1 MHFQNIYSSLRK
13 DIINRPITFA
23 CILGNTNET
32 GRITL
37 IPIAV
42 NLSEDTKVDS
52 YGQVPLSADALMT
65 VCSSQPPPN
74 EPFHSAGNKPKKTGS
89 LALFFRKVECICK
102 YVLY

>member
-1 MHFQNIYSSLRK
+1 MHFQNVYSNLRN
-13 DIINRPITFA
+13 DIITFA
-23 CILGNTNET
+23 CILGNINET

-42 NLSEDTKVDS
+42 NLSEDSKVDS
-52 YGQVPLSADALMT
+52 YGQVPLSANALMT
-65 VCSSQPPPN
+65 VCPPQPPPC
-74 EPFHSAGNKPKKTGS
+74 EPFHSGNKPKKTGS

>member
-1 MHFQNIYSSLRK
+1 MHFQNVYFNLRK
-13 DIINRPITFA
+13 DIINRSIIFA
-23 CILGNTNET
+23 CILGNINET

-42 NLSEDTKVDS
+42 NLSEDSKVDS
-52 YGQVPLSADALMT
+52 YGQVPLSANALMT
-65 VCSSQPPPN
+65 VCPRQPPPS
-74 EPFHSAGNKPKKTGS
+74 EPFHSGNKPKKTGS